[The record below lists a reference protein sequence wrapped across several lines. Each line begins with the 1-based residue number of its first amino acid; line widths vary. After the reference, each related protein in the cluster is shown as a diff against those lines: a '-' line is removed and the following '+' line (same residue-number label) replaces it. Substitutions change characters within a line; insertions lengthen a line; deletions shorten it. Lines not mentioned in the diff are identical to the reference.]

1 MPVKVVF
8 LRLCWGDSLGDPAQE
23 PTPARPR
30 PPPGCLGLTG
40 HPTPWRR
47 DQGDAPGLA
56 QGPSPL
62 SHHRRPAAAR
72 SFLAPGLPLQA
83 AAAAAARAPGRAFIV
98 KGAPPPALSGKW
110 GGWAGPRGTDFA
122 NSADVRSRSGRARGC
137 GKGPAESQIPRVHWP
152 RPPVPSLTAEHPAAH
167 ARPGVGR

>member
-8 LRLCWGDSLGDPAQE
+8 LRLCRGDSSGGPAQE
-23 PTPARPR
+23 PRWLASGSLDTALLGGERR
-30 PPPGCLGLTG
+30 RCRGPGAL
-40 HPTPWRR
+40 P
-47 DQGDAPGLA
+47 LA
-56 QGPSPL
+56 A
-62 SHHRRPAAAR
+62 HHRRPPAAG
-72 SFLAPGLPLQA
+72 SSLAPGLLLQA

-122 NSADVRSRSGRARGC
+122 NSADVSSRSGRARGC
-137 GKGPAESQIPRVHWP
+137 GKGPAEPQISRVHWP